1 MLVKWESKQKL
12 ACFLTMVFNRSSQKL
27 KGRSLQKYSSNIRQL
42 AAAPVFYGVLLL
54 VINSLL
60 GFISFS
66 HPPDSM
72 AARDAGAAFVV
83 PVLTA
88 MAWWGYRINVVKAA
102 RYLAAVIS
110 HRRRNSLARIQ
121 SWITRL
127 LVSRVEQVRWAL
139 VMAALILSSA
149 YLISQGITDTLSEQ
163 PIRIILLM
171 QAFPLWLSI
180 LHVLTANVLTLKF
193 LRKHLNQY
201 FRVRLFEIE
210 RLRPVCHLVVTN
222 FLVASLLL
230 TIFGLNALFIT
241 LPLADALLMLVFSLV
256 ILLIL
261 IQPVIEMSKIV
272 SARREMTLSRIND
285 TLKVQLDTASAPQK
299 DDRRLVDNTER
310 LQFISDLLTVR
321 KEISNAP
328 VWPMNFPS
336 TIKILAL
343 MILPLVSWT
352 GSGVVAQL
360 MKQVM

>member
-1 MLVKWESKQKL
+1 M
-12 ACFLTMVFNRSSQKL
+12 
-27 KGRSLQKYSSNIRQL
+27 KGSSLQKPSRNTRKL
-42 AAAPVFYGVLLL
+42 VAAPLLYA
-54 VINSLL
+54 VIMLTINGLL

-66 HPPDSM
+66 YSPESL
-72 AARDAGAAFVV
+72 AARDAGAAFVL

-88 MAWWGYRINVVKAA
+88 MAWWGYRFNVVKAA
-102 RYLAAVIS
+102 QYLAPVIS
-110 HRRRNSLARIQ
+110 HRRRNSVSRIQ
-121 SWITRL
+121 GWLIRL

-139 VMAALILSSA
+139 VIAALVLSSA
-149 YLISQGITDTLSEQ
+149 YLISQGITDTLAEQ
-163 PIRIILLM
+163 PVRIILLI
-171 QAFPLWLSI
+171 QAFPLWLAV
-180 LHVLTANVLTLKF
+180 LHVLTANILTLKF
-193 LRKHLNQY
+193 LKKHLNEY

-222 FLVASLLL
+222 FLVASLLI
-230 TIFGLNALFIT
+230 TVYSLNALFIT
-241 LPLADALLMLVFSLV
+241 LPLTDALLMLVFSLV
-256 ILLIL
+256 ILMVL

-272 SARREMTLSRIND
+272 GTRREMTLSRIND
-285 TLKVQLDTASAPQK
+285 TLKIQLQNAAPNK

-336 TIKILAL
+336 TVKILVL
-343 MILPLVSWT
+343 MVLPLASWT